1 MSEPSKIP
9 AVLALA
15 AMGIGGFFLFQKL
28 TTRPLT
34 AEQIAGNK
42 WNSEHQAYVN
52 ITQEAVRRSD
62 GSEGSY
68 MRELNKLT
76 QAQSD
81 MVNQLTY
88 KRVGYGAPLDVWQ
101 RGLHEVE
108 RELGI
113 RK

>member
-1 MSEPSKIP
+1 MSAPSKIP

-15 AMGIGGFFLFQKL
+15 AMGIGGFLLFQKL

-34 AEQIAGNK
+34 AEQLIGNK

-52 ITQEAVRRSD
+52 ITQEAMKRSD
-62 GSEGSY
+62 GSDGSY
-68 MRELNKLT
+68 MREFNKLV

-81 MVNQLTY
+81 MVNRLTY
-88 KRVGYGAPLDVWQ
+88 ERVGYGTSLDVWQ

-108 RELGI
+108 RELGF

>member
-1 MSEPSKIP
+1 M
-9 AVLALA
+9 
-15 AMGIGGFFLFQKL
+15 FQKL

-34 AEQIAGNK
+34 AEQLIGNK

-52 ITQEAVRRSD
+52 ITQEAMKRSD
-62 GSEGSY
+62 GSDGSY
-68 MRELNKLT
+68 MREFNKLM

-81 MVNQLTY
+81 MGNRLTY
-88 KRVGYGAPLDVWQ
+88 ERVGYGTSLDVWQ

-108 RELGI
+108 RELGF